1 MIEIKIRKLDEDSF
15 IVLVD
20 DNLHGTFHK
29 TEQKDMFFNVI
40 NLTKKLQ
47 SPQILANL
55 IEAHERWKQQK
66 P

>member
-20 DNLHGTFHK
+20 DNIHGTFHK

-47 SPQILANL
+47 SPQTLANL